1 MQKRRF
7 QKALDLFF
15 KHLPEYPGKVL
26 DIEYGHGE
34 YTKEFEAKGYEVVVL
49 DPQRY
54 SLQDPQKEEREVIFS
69 ELEEVSLPYRTMSG
83 IWIKDKLIS
92 KSKDA
97 IIEYLSQFVDWLEV
111 EGVMHFCLPEGEGYK
126 LVEEHL
132 PTGIHKTK
140 QYFYSPVE
148 VEKVIQ
154 LAGAQTVD
162 AWYEQQGGK
171 NWIHVIAKRV

>member
-1 MQKRRF
+1 MQIKRF

-15 KHLPEYPGKVL
+15 QHIPEYPGKVL

-34 YTKEFEAKGYEVVVL
+34 YTKEFETKGYEVVVL

-54 SLQDPQKEEREVIFS
+54 SLQDPRPEEREVIFS
-69 ELEEVSLPYRTMSG
+69 ELEEISLPYRTMAG
-83 IWIKDKLIS
+83 IWAKDKLIS

-97 IIEYLSQFVDWLEV
+97 IVEYISQFVDWLEV
-111 EGVMHFCLPEGEGYK
+111 EGILHFCLLEGEGYK
-126 LVEEHL
+126 VVEEHL
-132 PTGIHKTK
+132 PTGIKTVK
-140 QYFYSPVE
+140 QYYYSPVE
-148 VEKVIQ
+148 VEGIIQ
-154 LAGAQTVD
+154 AAGAVTIE